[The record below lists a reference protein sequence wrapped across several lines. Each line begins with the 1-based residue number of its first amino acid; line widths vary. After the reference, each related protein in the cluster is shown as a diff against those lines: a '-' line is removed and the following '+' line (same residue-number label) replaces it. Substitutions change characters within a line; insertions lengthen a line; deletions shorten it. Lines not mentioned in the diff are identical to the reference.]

1 MLDLKKI
8 TVARQRRVVLSLIEA
23 SQDKAFMRSLQDRVR
38 EQIDEAIRAGQELGG
53 THSLPPLAVDN
64 ATDAVFSGF
73 VAILTAI
80 EGGMTDKVVSPL
92 PPEQAAKKSAASV
105 LLMRVFPQGSA
116 FISRSMPLQHEA
128 MTKVMDRLRNDD
140 ACVAAIKELDLGWY
154 VDHMEA
160 HMAPY
165 GRAVRA
171 SDNRDV
177 DALSTAFHSAFRA
190 LAFATLAHH
199 DGDADVRSRL
209 LGAYERE
216 LEAQRSDERAS
227 RKRREKADAS
237 EG

>member
-1 MLDLKKI
+1 M
-8 TVARQRRVVLSLIEA
+8 
-23 SQDKAFMRSLQDRVR
+23 
-38 EQIDEAIRAGQELGG
+38 
-53 THSLPPLAVDN
+53 
-64 ATDAVFSGF
+64 
-73 VAILTAI
+73 
-80 EGGMTDKVVSPL
+80 VSPL
-92 PPEQAAKKSAASV
+92 PPAQAAKRSAASV
-105 LLMRVFPQGSA
+105 LVMRAFPQGSA
-116 FISRSMPLQHEA
+116 FLSRSMPLQHEA
-128 MTKVMDRLRNDD
+128 MTQAMDRLRNDD
-140 ACVAAIKELDLGWY
+140 ACVAAIKELGLGWY

-216 LEAQRSDERAS
+216 LEAQRSDERAA

>member
-8 TVARQRRVVLSLIEA
+8 TVARQRRVVLTLIEA
-23 SQDKAFMRSLQDRVR
+23 YEDKAFMRSMHDKVCAALG
-38 EQIDEAIRAGQELGG
+38 EAIRAGQELGG
-53 THSLPPLAVDN
+53 THSLPPMAVDN
-64 ATDAVFSGF
+64 ATDSVFSGF
-73 VAILTAI
+73 LNLLGAIDT
-80 EGGMTDKVVSPL
+80 GMTDKVVSPL

-105 LLMRVFPQGSA
+105 LVMRAFPQGSA

-128 MTKVMDRLRNDD
+128 MTQVMDRLRNDE
-140 ACVAAIKELDLGWY
+140 ACVAAIRELNLGWY
-154 VDHMEA
+154 VDHMGA

-177 DALSTAFHSAFRA
+177 DALSTAFHGAFRA

-216 LEAQRSDERAS
+216 LEAQRADERAS
-227 RKRREKADAS
+227 RKRREKTDATA
-237 EG
+237 G